1 MGISKHSPSHKAKER
16 LRDQL
21 KRLCREDR
29 KEGGAFPCPQD
40 GCVRLF
46 QRLSNLERH
55 LSFEKCTKVL
65 ERLSLMDLSKTGY
78 ASLLDEGAV
87 AMPTLLPTS
96 TFTAVTPVPQ
106 EGWALK
112 ETKKA
117 YLFNGKQRSY
127 LEAKFS
133 IGQATGRK
141 FDGEIVAKEMRHA
154 LGSDGRRLFK
164 SSEFL
169 TVQQITSYFF
179 RLSAKVRQQV
189 VTTEE
194 DICAVAEEA
203 NFHKSREDILLAMNL
218 EHPIVFDQYNI
229 CDLVRDNRLKN
240 LKLGLL
246 QMLCEKFNLQGS
258 VTDCRKKASHI
269 DALADLVSGCSCS
282 H

>member
-1 MGISKHSPSHKAKER
+1 M
-16 LRDQL
+16 
-21 KRLCREDR
+21 
-29 KEGGAFPCPQD
+29 
-40 GCVRLF
+40 F

-55 LSFEKCTKVL
+55 LSFEKCSKSL
-65 ERLSLMDLSKTGY
+65 ERLSLMDLSKTEY
-78 ASLLDEGAV
+78 ASLLYESIV
-87 AMPTLLPTS
+87 AMPALLPTS

-117 YLFNGKQRSY
+117 YRFNEKQKSY

-141 FDGEIVAKEMRHA
+141 LNAEVVAKEMRHA

-169 TVQQITSYFF
+169 TVQQITSYFS

-194 DICAVAEEA
+194 DICAAAEEA
-203 NFHKSREDILLAMNL
+203 NFHKAREDILLAMNL

-246 QMLCEKFNLQGS
+246 QMLCEKFNLQDS
-258 VTDCRKKASHI
+258 VTDRRKKVSYI
-269 DALADLVSGCSCS
+269 DALADLVGGCSCS
-282 H
+282 HD

>member
-1 MGISKHSPSHKAKER
+1 MP
-16 LRDQL
+16 
-21 KRLCREDR
+21 REQ
-29 KEGGAFPCPQD
+29 EGGAFPCPQD

-55 LSFEKCTKVL
+55 LSFEKCTKSP
-65 ERLSLMDLSKTGY
+65 ERLSLMDLSKTEY
-78 ASLLDEGAV
+78 ASLLDEGSV

-117 YLFNGKQRSY
+117 YRFNEKQRSY

-141 FDGEIVAKEMRHA
+141 LDAEIVAKEMRHA

-169 TVQQITSYFF
+169 TVQQITSYFS

-194 DICAVAEEA
+194 DICAAAEEA
-203 NFHKSREDILLAMNL
+203 NFHKAREDILLAMNL

-258 VTDCRKKASHI
+258 VTDRRKKASYI